1 MIRQTALIAF
11 IFLALNA
18 AIARGQEEEK
28 PGTSIPSVGVPSG
41 RAASGGATS
50 ENSSM
55 QNLLPRFRGRA
66 VIMDIDARILENGEV
81 TWNETHQK
89 TTIPGRPVEIK
100 LIGENLVVV
109 ARFTFIRSHGGG
121 QKLLVAQ
128 GQIWMADPSQ
138 GIRYQASV
146 QTIPLDF
153 NETICYFPLGSQKPE
168 ASSSSS
174 IEVML
179 TLHPYEEN

>member
-1 MIRQTALIAF
+1 MIRRTALAAIL
-11 IFLALNA
+11 FLAISA
-18 AIARGQEEEK
+18 AVVQGQEDEK
-28 PGTSIPSVGVPSG
+28 PRTSLPNI
-41 RAASGGATS
+41 
-50 ENSSM
+50 
-55 QNLLPRFRGRA
+55 LPRFRGRA
-66 VIMDIDARILENGEV
+66 VVMDIDARILESGEV

-89 TTIPGRPVEIK
+89 IAIPGRPVEIK

-109 ARFTFIRSHGGG
+109 VRFTFIRNNDGG

-146 QTIPLDF
+146 QTIPLEFD
-153 NETICYFPLGSQKPE
+153 ETVCYFPLGSQPE
-168 ASSSSS
+168 NSASS

-179 TLHPYEEN
+179 TLRQYKEN

>member
-1 MIRQTALIAF
+1 MIRLAALVSFLFLATNIALIQA
-11 IFLALNA
+11 
-18 AIARGQEEEK
+18 QEGEK
-28 PGTSIPSVGVPSG
+28 PRVSLPQGESP
-41 RAASGGATS
+41 
-50 ENSSM
+50 M

-66 VIMDIDARILENGEV
+66 VVMDIDARILENGEI
-81 TWNETHQK
+81 TWNETHKK

-109 ARFTFIRSHGGG
+109 ARFTFIRNNSGG

-128 GQIWMADPSQ
+128 GQVWMADPSQ

-146 QTIPLDF
+146 QTIPLEFD
-153 NETICYFPLGSQKPE
+153 ETVYYFPLGSFKPE
-168 ASSSSS
+168 EGASS

-179 TLHPYEEN
+179 TLHPYEDSN

>member
-1 MIRQTALIAF
+1 MIRQIALAF
-11 IFLALNA
+11 FLFLAINTA
-18 AIARGQEEEK
+18 VVQGQEEDK
-28 PGTSIPSVGVPSG
+28 SKVALPPGD
-41 RAASGGATS
+41 
-50 ENSSM
+50 SSM

-66 VIMDIDARILENGEV
+66 VVMDIDARILENGEI

-100 LIGENLVVV
+100 LIGGNLVVV
-109 ARFTFIRSHGGG
+109 VRFTFIRNHSGG

-146 QTIPLDF
+146 QTIPLEFD
-153 NETICYFPLGSQKPE
+153 ETVYYFPLGPFKPE
-168 ASSSSS
+168 EGASS
-174 IEVML
+174 IEVKL
-179 TLHPYEEN
+179 TLHPYEDSNEQ